1 MMGFLSFKKQRQEV
15 EGQDTDLVQESADQ
29 ADTNRAELELYRR
42 AFDKIKTTCQQAAGG
57 DLEARLTE
65 IEEFGDLAETMSSI
79 NHVLDMA
86 DAFVREAGASLQA
99 ANDGKFFREFM
110 VRGILGDFRRGA
122 QVINDA
128 RQSMEA
134 AAAESARLFRMIED
148 MPINVMMADAET
160 LNITYLN
167 TEAKKTLTT
176 LQEHLSVKADDL
188 MGQCIDIF
196 HKEPGHQRRILTDP
210 ANLPHRATITLGN
223 ENLKLEASAVMGHD
237 GSYIGPMLCWSVVTD
252 QIRIATDVKE
262 VVEVVASS
270 STEMKASSESL
281 AAAAEE
287 TAAQSTTVAAAS
299 EEVTANIQTVAS
311 AAEQLAAS
319 VHEVSSQVS
328 DSARISQEAVTETE
342 RTNQTVQGLA
352 EAAQKIG
359 DVVSLISDIAGQT
372 NLLALNATIEA
383 ARAGEAGKGFAVVAS
398 EVKSLATQTAKAT
411 EDIASQIGAIQG
423 ATKDAVSAIQ
433 GIGQTI
439 GRISEI
445 ATSIS
450 SAVEQQ
456 SAATS
461 EISRNVQEASNGTQ
475 EVSSNITGVSTSA
488 SESGQ
493 SAGQVLSAAESLAN
507 EGEQMRQKVDE
518 FLASL

>member
-1 MMGFLSFKKQRQEV
+1 MMGFIKLKKQRHE
-15 EGQDTDLVQESADQ
+15 D
-29 ADTNRAELELYRR
+29 ADTALFQEDTALANADHEELELYRR
-42 AFDKIKTTCQQAAGG
+42 AFDKIRSTCEQASQG

-65 IEEFGDLAETMSSI
+65 IEEFGELGQTMDGI

-99 ANDGKFFREFM
+99 ANDGKFFREFLT
-110 VRGILGDFRRGA
+110 RGMLGDFRRGA

-134 AAAESARLFRMIED
+134 AAAESARLFRMVED

-167 TEAKKTLTT
+167 TEAKKTLKG
-176 LQEHLSVKADDL
+176 LEEHLPVKVDDL
-188 MGQCIDIF
+188 VGTCIDIF
-196 HKEPGHQRRILTDP
+196 HKEPGHQRRILADP
-210 ANLPHRATITLGN
+210 ANLPHVANIGLG
-223 ENLKLEASAVMGHD
+223 EETLKLEVSAVSGID
-237 GSYIGPMLCWSVVTD
+237 GSYIGPMVCWSVVTD
-252 QIRIATDVKE
+252 QIRIAGDVKE
-262 VVEVVASS
+262 VVEVVASA

-319 VHEVSSQVS
+319 VQEVSSQVV
-328 DSARISQEAVTETE
+328 DSTRISQEAVDETE
-342 RTNQTVQGLA
+342 RTNETVQGLA
-352 EAAQKIG
+352 DAAQKIG
-359 DVVSLISDIAGQT
+359 DVVNLISDIAGQT

-411 EDIASQIGAIQG
+411 EDIAAQVSAIQG
-423 ATKDAVSAIQ
+423 ATKEAVSAIE
-433 GIGQTI
+433 GIGNTI

-450 SAVEQQ
+450 SAVEEQ

-461 EISRNVQEASNGTQ
+461 EISRNVQEAASGTQ

-488 SESGQ
+488 SESGEA
-493 SAGQVLSAAESLAN
+493 AGQVLSAAESLAN

-518 FLASL
+518 FLAAL